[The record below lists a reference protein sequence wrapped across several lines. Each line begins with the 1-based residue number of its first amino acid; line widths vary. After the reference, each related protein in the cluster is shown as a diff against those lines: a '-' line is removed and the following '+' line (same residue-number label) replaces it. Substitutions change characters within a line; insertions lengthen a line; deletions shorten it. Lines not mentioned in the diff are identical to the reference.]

1 MHVAFASKD
10 VPIFEAGWR
19 MSSIFLS
26 VFGDGF
32 AEVFGPAL
40 FILLPS
46 ATSVFY
52 QAGYWMCV
60 SWLVVCVFH
69 LRQDSGLACSVLRTS
84 ISLKKKKK
92 KNYNNDNNNKR
103 EAKVN
108 WIITVAVKG
117 NLQDTGVD
125 VRREA
130 VYRCDDATED
140 QEP

>member
-1 MHVAFASKD
+1 MCIS
-10 VPIFEAGWR
+10 PEAR
-19 MSSIFLS
+19 
-26 VFGDGF
+26 FG
-32 AEVFGPAL
+32 V
-40 FILLPS
+40 
-46 ATSVFY
+46 
-52 QAGYWMCV
+52 
-60 SWLVVCVFH
+60 
-69 LRQDSGLACSVLRTS
+69 SVLCAPY
-84 ISLKKKKK
+84 IYFLKKKKKK